1 MQMISKFKILVI
13 FIILLFVWS
22 CGDKKKK
29 ISKIVEVDMEMQMSS
44 AYKEGY
50 FELQNGDVLSAAK
63 KFNEAELL
71 FPQSPWAA
79 KSAIMAAYAYYSQDY
94 YGDAIFELER
104 YLTTYPNHED
114 KVYAHFLLGV
124 SFYEQII
131 DEKKDLKSIVDS
143 KKQFEF
149 IIKEY
154 PSSGFAMEAR
164 FKIDLINEI
173 LAAKEMYLA
182 RYYLNKAKWIPA
194 LNRLKTIVNQYS
206 TTIYTEEALHRLVEV
221 NYRLGLIDESKKY
234 ANTLG
239 YNYQSSGWYKNTY
252 KVFNKN
258 YRDGVK
264 ELKKD
269 KKKIGLIK
277 RLKGLFE

>member
-1 MQMISKFKILVI
+1 MLSKLKITILLVAFI
-13 FIILLFVWS
+13 FIWS
-22 CGDKKKK
+22 CGDKTK
-29 ISKIVEVDMEMQMSS
+29 IISEIVEVDMEMQMTD

-50 FELQNGDVLSAAK
+50 FELQRGDVLLAAK

-94 YGDAIFELER
+94 YNDAIFELER
-104 YLTTYPNHED
+104 YLKTYPNHKD
-114 KVYAHFLLGV
+114 KVYAHFLLGM
-124 SFYEQII
+124 SFYEQIV
-131 DEKKDLKSIVDS
+131 DETKDLKSILDS
-143 KKQFEF
+143 KKQFET
-149 IIKEY
+149 IIKVY
-154 PSSGFAMEAR
+154 PDTEFSIDSK

-173 LAAKEMYLA
+173 LAAKEMYIA
-182 RYYLNKAKWIPA
+182 RYYLKKDKWIPA
-194 LNRLKTIVNQYS
+194 LNRFKAVISNYN
-206 TTIYTEEALHRLVEV
+206 TTIYTEEALHRLVEI

-239 YNYQSSGWYKNTY
+239 YNYESSKWYKNTY
-252 KVFNKN
+252 RVFNKN

-269 KKKIGLIK
+269 KRKKKGLIK